1 MAWKKKGQQVR
12 LIGVDEIRPNPAQPR
27 RQFDESALRELSQS
41 IARYGVLQPISV
53 RRGQDGYE
61 IVAGERRLRAARMA
75 GLREVP
81 CLETKADA
89 EDSAILAL
97 IENIQRQ
104 DLTFLE
110 EAEAIDAL
118 IRRHGLSQEE
128 AARRLGRSQGA
139 VGNKLRLLRLR
150 EEEREIVRAF
160 GLTERHVRAL
170 LRVNDEVDRLRLL
183 KEAGS
188 GGLTVSKTEELV
200 ERQLAVGAETAKETD
215 GTPLPSGKRKWVIGD
230 LGLFYNSI
238 DRAAAMLREAG
249 MAVDVEKSEDEGGA
263 EVRVRIRRVKSEE

>member
-1 MAWKKKGQQVR
+1 VGVNAILPKSTGGRTHFEQAAIVR
-12 LIGVDEIRPNPAQPR
+12 LADSIR
-27 RQFDESALRELSQS
+27 LHGL
-41 IARYGVLQPISV
+41 LQPLTVRAAGERDGRCVYELIS
-53 RRGQDGYE
+53 
-61 IVAGERRLRAARMA
+61 GERRLRACRLL
-75 GLREVP
+75 GLTRLP
-81 CLETKADA
+81 CLVRETDLDRTA
-89 EDSAILAL
+89 ELSLL
-97 IENIQRQ
+97 ENLQHEQ
-104 DLTFLE
+104 LDLFE
-110 EAEAIDAL
+110 QAEAIASL
-118 IRRHGLSQEE
+118 MAEQGLTQEQT
-128 AARRLGRSQGA
+128 ARRLSASQSY